1 MPTRNRYVNLKDPK
15 CGARVEDGCV
25 HLSADVPVKGVAV
38 ESSKEGIVFEDNCV
52 DLVPGE
58 TVRIVAKGLVKGDM
72 VTLRYLL

>member
-1 MPTRNRYVNLKDPK
+1 M
-15 CGARVEDGCV
+15 

-38 ESSKEGIVFEDNCV
+38 ESSKEGVVFEDNCV

-72 VTLRYLL
+72 VTLHTYCRG